1 MTKWGM
7 AWQLGEEMDVQE
19 SNVVS
24 SSPRQL
30 LSIVLEELSV
40 LIRFQVFQDIHQ
52 ALGAL
57 LYTYIRRRA
66 THPSRM
72 EDQGEDLVVFQLN
85 GQVLG
90 ECVQRGLWYSVR
102 IVASRAVGRDWAE
115 HWGYVD
121 NPRVAAIGSC
131 GIFEQ
136 RQQDL
141 SEYHWRFHIHMQA
154 IVQLLL

>member
-1 MTKWGM
+1 M
-7 AWQLGEEMDVQE
+7 GEEMDVQE

-57 LYTYIRRRA
+57 LHSYIRRRA

-90 ECVQRGLWYSVR
+90 ECVQRGL
-102 IVASRAVGRDWAE
+102 
-115 HWGYVD
+115 
-121 NPRVAAIGSC
+121 
-131 GIFEQ
+131 
-136 RQQDL
+136 
-141 SEYHWRFHIHMQA
+141 
-154 IVQLLL
+154 